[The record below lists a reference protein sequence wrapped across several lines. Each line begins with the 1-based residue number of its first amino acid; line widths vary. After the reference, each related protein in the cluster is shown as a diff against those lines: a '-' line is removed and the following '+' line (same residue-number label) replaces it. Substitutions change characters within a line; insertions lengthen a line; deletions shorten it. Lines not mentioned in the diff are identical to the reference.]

1 MAPTSPPTSPRCRYV
16 LQHVFLGSFA
26 MGSCAILALA
36 AVFVGHA
43 EAQIVRREARLKPAR
58 RLALAPHLPRPALA
72 SRVTWPRR
80 LPQVTDG
87 MYGQLAYGMATA
99 VYQVRSSRP
108 LAGAA
113 PAPHSPSYPW
123 RRCR

>member
-1 MAPTSPPTSPRCRYV
+1 
-16 LQHVFLGSFA
+16 
-26 MGSCAILALA
+26 MGSDNALPKRMEGA
-36 AVFVGHA
+36 HPHPWRSPKLN
-43 EAQIVRREARLKPAR
+43 QARLKPAR
-58 RLALAPHLPRPALA
+58 RLALAPHLP